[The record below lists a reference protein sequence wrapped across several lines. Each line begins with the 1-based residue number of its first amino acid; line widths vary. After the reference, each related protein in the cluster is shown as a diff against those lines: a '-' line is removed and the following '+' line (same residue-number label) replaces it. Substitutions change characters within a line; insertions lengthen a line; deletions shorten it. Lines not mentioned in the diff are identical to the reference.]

1 MFHKPSPITRGLERS
16 SDAPS
21 PNELTARS
29 ESGHYAPGRALF
41 LDKWDKEGLLAHRV
55 SFDIYAVCTHTS
67 ISQVE
72 VNESVPRMNFL
83 EFLAS
88 LGGVLGLMLGLG
100 VLQLVQLADQFVQN
114 FLEKATSRNLEKSQP
129 TIFCV

>member
-1 MFHKPSPITRGLERS
+1 MEMVSTLIFPVLGLPPPLQENGLERS

-55 SFDIYAVCTHTS
+55 SFDIYAVGTHTS
-67 ISQVE
+67 IS
-72 VNESVPRMNFL
+72 
-83 EFLAS
+83 
-88 LGGVLGLMLGLG
+88 
-100 VLQLVQLADQFVQN
+100 
-114 FLEKATSRNLEKSQP
+114 
-129 TIFCV
+129 

>member
-1 MFHKPSPITRGLERS
+1 MRRVPTS
-16 SDAPS
+16 SRQGVKVVIMPQVQFYFWI
-21 PNELTARS
+21 N
-29 ESGHYAPGRALF
+29 GIKMVF
-41 LDKWDKEGLLAHRV
+41 LAQRV